1 MNAVPI
7 DREALIQTLVAGLA
21 ADFRQHLLPSAI
33 EPAAG
38 PADAQPADA
47 ADPERLDDAL
57 RTLETLVRHFD
68 DSPELAA
75 LLGCARRLRAEGI
88 TGSGTS
94 TGTGSTAAAR
104 FHRTPPA
111 GLAA

>member
-7 DREALIQTLVAGLA
+7 DREALINTLVAGLA
-21 ADFRQHLLPSAI
+21 ADFRQHLLPSAV

-38 PADAQPADA
+38 LPDGQLRDA

-57 RTLETLVRHFD
+57 RTLETLAPHFD

-75 LLGCARRLRAEGI
+75 LLRCARRLRDDGLTSA
-88 TGSGTS
+88 TGNE
-94 TGTGSTAAAR
+94 AR
-104 FHRTPPA
+104 RCQDMPAA

>member
-7 DREALIQTLVAGLA
+7 DREALINTLVAGLA
-21 ADFRQHLLPSAI
+21 ADFRQHLLPSAV

-38 PADAQPADA
+38 LPDGQLPDA

-57 RTLETLVRHFD
+57 RTLETLAPHFD

-75 LLGCARRLRAEGI
+75 LLRCARRLRDDGTA
-88 TGSGTS
+88 GSGTS
-94 TGTGSTAAAR
+94 STAAER
-104 FHRTPPA
+104 FLGMPPA